1 MHTRFSNPLLALA
14 AGSNLASMEA
24 RFLRWQMKN
33 AKERDHYITSRKDHA
48 TSQND
53 DTSIEFWNEVETHLK
68 TITEENNDQL
78 VDLISL
84 ATHVDTFKPKE
95 EWITPILQDTHCQ
108 DFRTQL
114 LTAVEDY
121 NTK

>member
-24 RFLRWQMKN
+24 RFIRWQMKDTE
-33 AKERDHYITSRKDHA
+33 ERDNYITARKNHA

-53 DTSIEFWNEVETHLK
+53 AASLDFWNEVETHLK
-68 TITEENNDQL
+68 TITEENDNQL

-95 EWITPILQDTHCQ
+95 EWITPILQSTHCQ

-114 LTAVEDY
+114 LAAVEDY